1 MFTQTVEYALRAM
14 ICLAARSGAGSER
27 AVGHGPGARHNQT
40 LGQAPGQALG
50 QALGQPRGQTVEQIS
65 QATQVP
71 AAYLGKVLQ
80 QLVKKGLVTSRRGA
94 GGGFSLASPPDQISL
109 LQVVQAVDPI
119 ERITTCPLGLAA
131 HGTRLCPLHK
141 RVDQALAHM
150 EQAFAQSTLAEI
162 LAEPSESIPLCNF
175 PPPPPLACHARPPR

>member
-14 ICLAARSGAGSER
+14 ICLAARSGAGSGR
-27 AVGHGPGARHNQT
+27 TLGHGPGAGQNQT
-40 LGQAPGQALG
+40 LGQTPGQALG
-50 QALGQPRGQTVEQIS
+50 QPLGQTVEQIS
-65 QATQVP
+65 RATQVP

-119 ERITTCPLGLAA
+119 ERITTCPLGLAS

-175 PPPPPLACHARPPR
+175 PPPPSQACHARPPR

>member
-14 ICLAARSGAGSER
+14 ICLAARSGLQPGPRQGR
-27 AVGHGPGARHNQT
+27 ALGHGPGARQNQV
-40 LGQAPGQALG
+40 PGQT
-50 QALGQPRGQTVEQIS
+50 LGQPRGQTVEQIS

-80 QLVKKGLVTSRRGA
+80 QLVKNGLVTSRRGA